1 MEIGCL
7 DIDCF
12 YLKTFQNKVIFVI
25 YFLFTK
31 FIQKATLTAF
41 SICGWSM
48 TGCSIFV
55 VTFFIV
61 KNAPLIF
68 QKAWDEDDKKK
79 SNIKEKCFWKLLIYL
94 RKILKSIY
102 LFLSQIEVIYYLT
115 YATLTLLGCTIHPFF
130 FAFHLSEILMRL
142 LFFLIFFSLNL
153 FNFRFPL
160 LKNVI
165 LAFWQP
171 RKLLLLT
178 FTLFLIL
185 EYISSLFGYTFF
197 YSYYNGICEST
208 LVCFLSTFDQT
219 FKV

>member
-1 MEIGCL
+1 
-7 DIDCF
+7 
-12 YLKTFQNKVIFVI
+12 
-25 YFLFTK
+25 
-31 FIQKATLTAF
+31 
-41 SICGWSM
+41 
-48 TGCSIFV
+48 
-55 VTFFIV
+55 
-61 KNAPLIF
+61 
-68 QKAWDEDDKKK
+68 
-79 SNIKEKCFWKLLIYL
+79 
-94 RKILKSIY
+94 
-102 LFLSQIEVIYYLT
+102 
-115 YATLTLLGCTIHPFF
+115 
-130 FAFHLSEILMRL
+130 MRL

-219 FKV
+219 FKVWKLLNLNLKKKDFFFRIMEELEDFLIILCKKIMLIFQLEDFFSIILTT